1 MQESLYWLG
10 GTWIKKEGL
19 FDVTMVTYD
28 SVEICGIVETFLL
41 SKISE
46 IYDKNSIGFYFDDG
60 LSVFKNKSGTQ
71 LEGIKKS
78 LEKRFKE
85 FGL

>member
-19 FDVTMVTYD
+19 FDVTVVTYD
-28 SVEICGIVETFLL
+28 SVEICEIVETFLL

>member
-19 FDVTMVTYD
+19 FDVTMVMYD

-71 LEGIKKS
+71 LDGIKKS
-78 LEKRFKE
+78 LEKRFKD

>member
-19 FDVTMVTYD
+19 FDVTMGTYD
-28 SVEICGIVETFLL
+28 SVEICEIVETFLL

>member
-1 MQESLYWLG
+1 MQESLYYLIWI
-10 GTWIKKEGL
+10 WIKKEGL
-19 FDVTMVTYD
+19 FYVTMGTYD
-28 SVEICGIVETFLL
+28 SVEICVLVETFLL

-46 IYDKNSIGFYFDDG
+46 KYDKNSIGFYFDDG

-71 LEGIKKS
+71 LDGKKKS
-78 LEKRFKE
+78 LEKRFKD